1 MWWLLL
7 ELARSLLEVQD
18 WRLGKMEQ
26 PSLVY
31 SLSHIKALKCSFF
44 SWLQKISLELPAVCS
59 TKLAQTSETGFTC
72 APINWEVTW
81 NL

>member
-1 MWWLLL
+1 MVAAGAGHIPARGAGLETGEDGATFLGLLPESYKSSEML
-7 ELARSLLEVQD
+7 
-18 WRLGKMEQ
+18 
-26 PSLVY
+26 
-31 SLSHIKALKCSFF
+31 FF

-72 APINWEVTW
+72 APINWEVTR